1 MTVATKTQFIGGLN
15 ANDHRVSQESLQKEK
30 NKAKNKRIPMTEHEK
45 LLARKRYANK
55 KARAKNSI
63 AAAQ

>member
-15 ANDHRVSQESLQKEK
+15 ANDPRVSQESLQKEK
-30 NKAKNKRIPMTEHEK
+30 NKANNNKIPLTEHEK

-55 KARAKNSI
+55 KARAKKSL
-63 AAAQ
+63 AAA